1 MAVRLNLSERFRE
14 PDFQLSVFSFFSAW
28 DDAEVVNV
36 LSQST
41 SSEQI

>member
-14 PDFQLSVFSFFSAW
+14 PDFQLSVFFFSAS
-28 DDAEVVNV
+28 DDAEIVNV
-36 LSQST
+36 LLHST